1 MLRLPR
7 GALVRAGPPPA
18 CEGVSPR
25 SLLPWALFAGAL
37 SVRLAAIAATVG
49 VYTPAVLEPA
59 DDSRIHIAIVQSL
72 LAGHGFQWN
81 GAPTAATPP
90 LYIFILAGLYGLF
103 HNPAAVR
110 LVQAGLGAL
119 GCVIFYGTLRRL
131 SDDLT
136 ALAAASLLA
145 VYPLLAYLAGLHL
158 TENLFLFL
166 LLLLLWQAVSVA
178 ERPTVRRAAWLGAV
192 IGLAALTRAVFV
204 AFLPFLIVWTAG
216 VWGLRSPIGYRV
228 FGIAVAC
235 AAAVIVPWTIRNYLV
250 LGAVIPVQGNA
261 GVVFWAGNNAAA
273 DGGLVWPG
281 PATWTDGPL
290 PDNGTYG
297 WRGVG
302 QAEENRRYLRA
313 SAAWITAHPGDY
325 LALLGHKIVRLYGL
339 TRSAAGKD
347 LRVPPAV
354 SAFQACFLAAAVA
367 GLALARRRWQ
377 ALWIFV
383 VMIVF
388 TNLTALAFSGGTR
401 YTVPMIPS
409 LALYAGV
416 ALAAATAWVRG
427 AVGPSGVSLSGRAG

>member
-1 MLRLPR
+1 MLRLAR
-7 GALVRAGPPPA
+7 GALVRAGTPPA
-18 CEGVSPR
+18 WEGVSPR

-59 DDSRIHIAIVQSL
+59 DDSRIHMAIVQSL

-90 LYIFILAGLYGLF
+90 LYVFLLAGLYGLF

-110 LVQAGLGAL
+110 LMQAGLGAL

-131 SDDLT
+131 CDDVT
-136 ALAAASLLA
+136 AAAAAALLA
-145 VYPLLAYLAGLHL
+145 VYPLMAYLAGLHL

-166 LLLLLWQAVSVA
+166 LLLVLWQAASVV
-178 ERPTVRRAAWLGAV
+178 ERPTVRRAAWLGALV
-192 IGLAALTRAVFV
+192 GLAALTRAVFLV
-204 AFLPFLIVWTAG
+204 FLPFLIVWTAG
-216 VWGLRSPIGYRV
+216 VWGFRGPIGYRV
-228 FGIAVAC
+228 FGVALVC
-235 AAAVIVPWTIRNYLV
+235 AAAVIAPWTVRNYAV
-250 LGAVIPVQGNA
+250 LGAVIPVQGNG
-261 GVVFWAGNNAAA
+261 GVVFWAGNNPAA
-273 DGGLVWPG
+273 DGGLTWPG
-281 PATWTDGPL
+281 PGTWTDGPL
-290 PDNGTYG
+290 PDDGRYG

-313 SAAWITAHPGDY
+313 SGAWISAHPGDY

-347 LRVPPAV
+347 LRVPAVV
-354 SAFQACFLAAAVA
+354 SAFQAFFLAAAAA
-367 GLALARRRWQ
+367 GLALARRRWR
-377 ALWIFV
+377 ALWMFV

-388 TNLTALAFSGGTR
+388 TNLIALAFSGSTR
-401 YTVPMIPS
+401 YSVPMIPS

-416 ALAAATAWVRG
+416 ALASATAWARS
-427 AVGPSGVSLSGRAG
+427 AVGPSGASFSGRAG

>member
-1 MLRLPR
+1 M
-7 GALVRAGPPPA
+7 RAGTLPASEGMPPK
-18 CEGVSPR
+18 

-37 SVRLAAIAATVG
+37 SVRLAAITATVG
-49 VYTPAVLEPA
+49 VYTPAAAEPA
-59 DDSRIHIAIVQSL
+59 ADSRIHIAIVEGL

-90 LYIFILAGLYGLF
+90 LYIFMLAGLYGLF
-103 HNPAAVR
+103 HSPAAVR
-110 LVQAGLGAL
+110 LAQAGLGAL
-119 GCVIFYGTLRRL
+119 GCVIFYGTVRRL
-131 SDDLT
+131 CDDVT
-136 ALAAASLLA
+136 AAAAAALLA

-166 LLLLLWQAVSVA
+166 LLLVLWQAACVA
-178 ERPTVRRAAWLGAV
+178 ERPTVRRAAWLGAL

-204 AFLPFLIVWTAG
+204 MFLPFLIVWTVG

-228 FGIAVAC
+228 FGAALIC
-235 AAAVIVPWTIRNYLV
+235 AAAVIIPWTVRNYAV

-261 GVVFWAGNNAAA
+261 GVVFWAGNNPAA

-281 PATWTDGPL
+281 PGTWTDGPL
-290 PDNGTYG
+290 PDNGRYG

-313 SAAWITAHPGDY
+313 AADWITTHPGDY
-325 LALLGHKIVRLYGL
+325 LALLGRKIVRLYGL
-339 TRSAAGKD
+339 TRTAAGRD

-354 SAFQACFLAAAVA
+354 SAFQAFFLAAAAA
-367 GLALARRRWQ
+367 GLTLARRRWR

-383 VMIVF
+383 VMILF
-388 TNLTALAFSGGTR
+388 TNLIAVVFSGSTR
-401 YTVPMIPS
+401 YATPMIPS

-416 ALAAATAWVRG
+416 ALAAATARVRG
-427 AVGPSGVSLSGRAG
+427 ALTPSGVSLSGRPS

>member
-1 MLRLPR
+1 MLRLAR
-7 GALVRAGPPPA
+7 GALVRAGTSPA

-25 SLLPWALFAGAL
+25 SLLPWALFAGAM
-37 SVRLAAIAATVG
+37 SVRLAAIAVTVG
-49 VYTPAVLEPA
+49 VYTAAVLEPA
-59 DDSRIHIAIVQSL
+59 DDSRIHVAIVQNL

-90 LYIFILAGLYGLF
+90 LYIFMLAGLYGLF
-103 HNPAAVR
+103 HSPAVVR

-119 GCVIFYGTLRRL
+119 GCVIFYRTLRKL
-131 SDDLT
+131 SDDAT
-136 ALAAASLLA
+136 AAAAAALLA

-166 LLLLLWQAVSVA
+166 LLLVLWQAVRVV
-178 ERPTVRRAAWLGAV
+178 EQPTVRRAAWLGAL

-228 FGIAVAC
+228 FGIALAC
-235 AAAVIVPWTIRNYLV
+235 AAAVIVPWTIRNYVV

-261 GVVFWAGNNAAA
+261 GVVFWAGNNPAA

-281 PATWTDGPL
+281 RGTWTDGPV
-290 PDNGTYG
+290 PDNGRYG

-302 QAEENRRYLRA
+302 QAEENRRYFRA

-339 TRSAAGKD
+339 TRSATGKEV
-347 LRVPPAV
+347 RVPPAV
-354 SAFQACFLAAAVA
+354 SAFQAFFLVAAAA

-383 VMIVF
+383 VLIVF

-416 ALAAATAWVRG
+416 TLAAWMRG
-427 AVGPSGVSLSGRAG
+427 AVGSSGVSLSGRAS